1 MNYGIILYMLG
12 WILKIEG
19 IFMALPIATA
29 VIYGEMEEG
38 LCYLGVALGWLVL
51 GFLGPMKEPTTRMFF
66 A

>member
-38 LCYLGVALGWLVL
+38 LC
-51 GFLGPMKEPTTRMFF
+51 
-66 A
+66 